1 VKNKTDIVINDDLIV
16 RYLSGEALPEE
27 AEALHDWMVE
37 GNNMD
42 YFKQIEATWNAALP
56 SGAQLPINKENAWR
70 NVHANIKSGPA
81 SSPFGFWLK
90 IAATL
95 IVGISAGLFVY
106 YRNQDRTLPAE
117 LVVASKTTQ
126 ETITLP
132 DNSTVVLNRN
142 SSVSY
147 TEDFGGSQREV
158 NFSGEGFF
166 RVEGDAAKPFVI
178 HTTLANIK
186 VVGTVFNVSTQNNK
200 LEVGVQEG
208 KVLVYTATD
217 SSLLE
222 AGYSATLEA
231 GRPIQPT
238 NRIDINSWGYA
249 TRKFVFQDTPL
260 ADVFQ
265 SIERAYPYSIEV
277 PNEDI
282 KNCRLT
288 AAFDKVSAREMLN
301 LIGETLDLTV
311 QENDSTFRIEGK
323 GCPLAH

>member
-1 VKNKTDIVINDDLIV
+1 VKSKTDIIINDDLIT
-16 RYLSGEALPEE
+16 RYLCGEALPEE
-27 AEALHDWMVE
+27 AEALHDWMSEE
-37 GNNMD
+37 GNMA

-70 NVHANIKSGPA
+70 TMQTNIKSPSA
-81 SSPFGFWLK
+81 ASPFAFWFK
-90 IAATL
+90 IAAAL
-95 IVGISAGLFVY
+95 IVGISSGLFVF
-106 YRNQDRTLPAE
+106 YRYQDRTSPAE
-117 LVVASKTTQ
+117 LTVASKTTQ

-142 SSVSY
+142 SSISY
-147 TEDFGGSQREV
+147 TKDFAGSQREIT
-158 NFSGEGFF
+158 FSGEGFF

-178 HTTLANIK
+178 HTPLANIK
-186 VVGTVFNVSTQNNK
+186 VVGTVFNVSTLNDN

-208 KVLVYTATD
+208 KVLVYTSTD

-222 AGYSATLEA
+222 AGYSATLQS
-231 GRPIQPT
+231 GRPIQPL
-238 NRIDINSWGYA
+238 NRIDINRWGYA

-260 ADVFQ
+260 SDVFQ
-265 SIERAYPYSIEV
+265 SIEQAYPYSIEV
-277 PNEDI
+277 PNADI